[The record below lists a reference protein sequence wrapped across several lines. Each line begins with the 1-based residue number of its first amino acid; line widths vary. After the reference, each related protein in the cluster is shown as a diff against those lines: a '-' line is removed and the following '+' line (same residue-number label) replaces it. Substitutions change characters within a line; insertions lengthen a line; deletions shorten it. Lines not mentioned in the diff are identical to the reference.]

1 MGFHHLRGLF
11 GLVYLSGLGIGVDME
26 EGIILENIPEAFV
39 RCKTRDWGVLSIKKG
54 DAVRL
59 IGPYVV
65 SNQDTSYNSVLGQ
78 AMNDCD
84 ENDADVYIKVRG
96 LVVFRADK
104 YSRCD
109 LEYGDYGVMMSLDP
123 GVVRVTRR
131 SKKTTGTVLKYENDI
146 VHILL

>member
-1 MGFHHLRGLF
+1 MG
-11 GLVYLSGLGIGVDME
+11 
-26 EGIILENIPEAFV
+26 EGILTANVPETIL

-59 IGPYVV
+59 IGPYTV

-78 AMNDCD
+78 ALNDCD
-84 ENDADVYIKVRG
+84 ENDADVYVKVRG

-109 LEYGDYGVMMSLDP
+109 LEDCDFGIMMSLEP

-131 SKKTTGTVLKYENDI
+131 SKKTVGTVLQYENDI
-146 VHILL
+146 VHVLL